1 MMLRAATFALALL
14 TALPAAAAQYVAETA
29 RLVDATAALFDR
41 LEAESGGSA
50 PPRIQL
56 RLSEDKASFSDAD
69 GALRPEFGPVR
80 DLTGYRVTWYDADA
94 LIGTVD
100 FVGTWGDG
108 RHLLCGYV
116 SWNMT
121 DPDAPSLDGIVAD
134 YLEIGALV
142 GSGEDDAHI
151 ALIEANCAYGE
162 IEPNFD
168 LVSRR

>member
-1 MMLRAATFALALL
+1 MIRALFLALSVL
-14 TALPAAAAQYVAETA
+14 VAGPAAAGQYARETS
-29 RLVDATAALFDR
+29 RLVDATAELFDA
-41 LEAESGGSA
+41 LEATSA
-50 PPRIQL
+50 SSDRPAIRL
-56 RLSEDKASFSDAD
+56 RLDLEEKASFTDA
-69 GALRPEFGPVR
+69 GEALRPELGPVR
-80 DLTGYRVTWYDADA
+80 DLTAYRTTWYETGG

-116 SWNMT
+116 SWDMS
-121 DPDAPSLDGIVAD
+121 DPDAPTLDDIVAD
-134 YLEIGALV
+134 YLEIGALA
-142 GSGEDDAHI
+142 GSGADEAHV